1 MISNFWFEQLGS
13 IKNTDIRDE
22 RREIKLLVGDMLNL
36 RSLPDEIE
44 I

>member
-1 MISNFWFEQLGS
+1 MISNFWFEQLRS